1 MTRFDP
7 GLRVLLAVDTVLF
20 TVSPALPGIAASPT
34 AFYRVRFVADWSA
47 ATHPIGFPSGPH
59 FSGLI
64 GGTHNDLVEFWS
76 PGSLASTG
84 IKNMAE
90 LGGKV
95 ALTSEVNAAISAGDA
110 DSVISGGGI
119 GPSPGEVSK
128 DFIAEQSFPLMTLVA
143 MIAPSPDWFVGVSGV
158 SLMADG
164 EWIDQQVIDLFGYD
178 AGTDSGTAHES
189 DDDPTV
195 PR

>member
-1 MTRFDP
+1 M
-7 GLRVLLAVDTVLF
+7 
-20 TVSPALPGIAASPT
+20 
-34 AFYRVRFVADWSA
+34 
-47 ATHPIGFPSGPH
+47 
-59 FSGLI
+59 
-64 GGTHNDLVEFWS
+64 
-76 PGSLASTG
+76 
-84 IKNMAE
+84 
-90 LGGKV
+90 
-95 ALTSEVNAAISAGDA
+95 
-110 DSVISGGGI
+110 
-119 GPSPGEVSK
+119 

-195 PR
+195 PRENIALLTGLSFGNGEPLGTFTVTRIDAGTGTGMATPSLGPAALGLLVAALAGVTGWTLRRPQH